1 MTTEDVEKFLKGT
14 GVDSL
19 AISIG
24 TSHGANK
31 FKPAQ
36 CTRNAD
42 GVLVPPP
49 LRFDILEEKIN
60 QLVDLNGYPLELPLA
75 RRQIVYRVR
84 KATTGSHRNGE
95 VVSYYLEQ
103 VEL

>member
-1 MTTEDVEKFLKGT
+1 MRLTTREIVFPEG
-14 GVDSL
+14 DSQEIPHAL
-19 AISIG
+19 
-24 TSHGANK
+24 
-31 FKPAQ
+31 Q
-36 CTRNAD
+36 
-42 GVLVPPP
+42 
-49 LRFDILEEKIN
+49 IN
-60 QLVDLNGYPLELPLA
+60 QLVDLNGYPLDLPLA

>member
-1 MTTEDVEKFLKGT
+1 MRLTTREIVFPEG
-14 GVDSL
+14 DS
-19 AISIG
+19 
-24 TSHGANK
+24 
-31 FKPAQ
+31 Q
-36 CTRNAD
+36 E
-42 GVLVPPP
+42 
-49 LRFDILEEKIN
+49 ILHALQIN
-60 QLVDLNGYPLELPLA
+60 QLVDLNGYPLDLPLA